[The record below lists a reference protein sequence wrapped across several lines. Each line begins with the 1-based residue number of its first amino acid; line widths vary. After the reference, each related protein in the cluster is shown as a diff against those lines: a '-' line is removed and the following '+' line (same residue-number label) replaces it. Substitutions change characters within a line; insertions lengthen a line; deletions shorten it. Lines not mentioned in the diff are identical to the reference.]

1 MARALQYEWMVPR
14 SWYNIVPDLPKPL
27 PPYLKPNGEP
37 VAPHEFE
44 ILFAKELVR
53 QEFSKE
59 RWIPI
64 PTEVRDVYLIWRPT
78 PLIRAKRLE
87 ALLKT
92 PARIY
97 YKFEGVSP
105 PGSHKPNTA
114 VAQLYY
120 VSREGV
126 QRVTTETGA
135 GQWGSSVAFAASLF
149 GVKATVYMVRA
160 SYTQKP
166 YRRVLMELWGA
177 EVAPSPSD
185 RTEAGRKYLAEDP
198 SHPGSLGIA
207 ISEAVEDAVR
217 SGAKY
222 VLGSVLNHVLIHQTV
237 IGLEALEQIRYFGD
251 YPDYVVGACGGGSSF
266 SGLFWP
272 FYYEKKAGKAE
283 KDVKFLAVEPAAV
296 PTLTRGEYLYDFGD
310 TAGLTPLIKM
320 HTVGHTYKPPPIHA
334 GGLRYHGCAPT
345 LSLLVEEGEVG
356 AAAYRQTEVFEAA
369 RLFAAAEGVVPAP
382 ESAHAVKAAV
392 ELALKAKREGTPVT
406 ILFNMSGHGL
416 LDLSAYDEYLRGAM
430 ADAVP
435 TAEELAAHIAKA
447 RALTPSSGPRG

>member
-1 MARALQYEWMVPR
+1 MSRAPQYELMVPR
-14 SWYNIVPDLPKPL
+14 RWYNIVPDLPKPL

-37 VAPHEFE
+37 VGPRDFE
-44 ILFAKELVR
+44 VLFAKEPVR
-53 QEFSKE
+53 QEFSGE
-59 RWIPI
+59 RWIDI
-64 PTEVRDVYLIWRPT
+64 PPEVREVYLIWRPT

-87 ALLKT
+87 AALKT

-120 VSREGV
+120 ISREGV
-126 QRVTTETGA
+126 DRVTTETGA

-160 SYTQKP
+160 SYLQKP

-177 EVAPSPSD
+177 EVVPSPSD
-185 RTEAGRKYLAEDP
+185 RTEAGRKFLAEDP
-198 SHPGSLGIA
+198 NHPGSLGIA

-237 IGLEALEQIRYFGD
+237 IGLEALEQIRYFND

-272 FYYEKKAGKAE
+272 FYYEKKSGRAE
-283 KDVKFLAVEPAAV
+283 KEVKFIAVEPAAV
-296 PTLTRGEYLYDFGD
+296 PTLTRGKYTYDLGD

-320 HTVGHTYKPPPIHA
+320 YTVGHGYKPPPIHA
-334 GGLRYHGCAPT
+334 GGLRYHGCAPA
-345 LSLLVEEGEVG
+345 LSLLVAEGEVG
-356 AAAYRQTEVFEAA
+356 AVAYKQTEVFEAA
-369 RLFAAAEGVVPAP
+369 RLFAATEGVVPAP

-392 ELALKAKREGTPVT
+392 DLALQAKREGREVT

-416 LDLSAYDEYLRGAM
+416 FDLIAYDEYMRGVLQ
-430 ADAVP
+430 DVEP
-435 TAEELAAHIAKA
+435 SPEEITAHILKA
-447 RALTPSSGPRG
+447 AELLKTQTP

>member
-1 MARALQYEWMVPR
+1 MSRAPQYEWMVPR
-14 SWYNIVPDLPKPL
+14 RWYNIVPDLPKPL

-37 VAPHEFE
+37 VGPRDFE
-44 ILFAKELVR
+44 VLFAKELAK
-53 QEFSKE
+53 QEFSGE
-59 RWIPI
+59 RWIDI
-64 PTEVRDVYLIWRPT
+64 PQEVREVYLIWRPT

-87 ALLKT
+87 AALKT

-120 VSREGV
+120 ISREGV
-126 QRVTTETGA
+126 DRVTTETGA

-160 SYTQKP
+160 SYLQKP

-177 EVAPSPSD
+177 EVVPSPSD
-185 RTEAGRKYLAEDP
+185 RTEAGRKFLAEDP
-198 SHPGSLGIA
+198 NHPGSLGIA

-237 IGLEALEQIRYFGD
+237 IGLEALEQIRYFND

-272 FYYEKKAGKAE
+272 FYYEKKSGRAE
-283 KDVKFLAVEPAAV
+283 KEVKFIAVEPAAV
-296 PTLTRGEYLYDFGD
+296 PTLTRGKYMYDLGD

-320 HTVGHTYKPPPIHA
+320 YTVGHGYKPPPIHA

-345 LSLLVEEGEVG
+345 LSLLVAEGEVG
-356 AAAYRQTEVFEAA
+356 AVAYKQTEVFEAA
-369 RLFAAAEGVVPAP
+369 RLFAATEGVVPAP

-392 ELALKAKREGTPVT
+392 DLALQAKREGREVT

-416 LDLSAYDEYLRGAM
+416 LDLTAYDEYMRGVLQ
-430 ADAVP
+430 DVEP
-435 TAEELAAHIAKA
+435 SPEEIMAHILKA
-447 RALTPSSGPRG
+447 AELLKTQTP

>member
-1 MARALQYEWMVPR
+1 MSRAPQYEWMVPR
-14 SWYNIVPDLPKPL
+14 RWYNIVPDLPKPL

-37 VAPHEFE
+37 VGPRDFE
-44 ILFAKELVR
+44 VLFAKELAK
-53 QEFSKE
+53 QEFSGE
-59 RWIPI
+59 RWIDI
-64 PTEVRDVYLIWRPT
+64 PQEVREVYLIWRPT

-87 ALLKT
+87 AALKT

-120 VSREGV
+120 ISREGV
-126 QRVTTETGA
+126 DRVTTETGA

-160 SYTQKP
+160 SYLQKP

-177 EVAPSPSD
+177 EVVPSPSD
-185 RTEAGRKYLAEDP
+185 RTEAGRKFLAEDP
-198 SHPGSLGIA
+198 NHPGSLGIA

-237 IGLEALEQIRYFGD
+237 IGLEALEQIRYFND

-272 FYYEKKAGKAE
+272 FYYEKKSGRAE
-283 KDVKFLAVEPAAV
+283 KEVKFIAVEPAAV
-296 PTLTRGEYLYDFGD
+296 PTLTRGKYMYDLGD

-320 HTVGHTYKPPPIHA
+320 YTVGHGYKPPPIHA

-345 LSLLVEEGEVG
+345 LSLLVAEGEVG
-356 AAAYRQTEVFEAA
+356 AVAYKQTEVFEAA
-369 RLFAAAEGVVPAP
+369 RLFAATEGVVPAP

-392 ELALKAKREGTPVT
+392 DLALQAKREGREVT

-416 LDLSAYDEYLRGAM
+416 LDLTAYDEYMRGVLQ
-430 ADAVP
+430 DVELSP
-435 TAEELAAHIAKA
+435 EEIMAHILKA
-447 RALTPSSGPRG
+447 AELLKTQTP

>member
-1 MARALQYEWMVPR
+1 
-14 SWYNIVPDLPKPL
+14 VPDLPKPL

-37 VAPHEFE
+37 VAPKDFE
-44 ILFAKELVR
+44 MLFARELVR
-53 QEFSKE
+53 QEFSQE
-59 RWIPI
+59 RWISI
-64 PTEVRDVYLIWRPT
+64 PREVRDVYLIWRPT
-78 PLIRAKRLE
+78 PLVRARRLE
-87 ALLKT
+87 EALKT

-126 QRVTTETGA
+126 GRVTTETGA

-160 SYTQKP
+160 SYLQKP

-177 EVAPSPSD
+177 EVVPSPSD
-185 RTEAGRKYLAEDP
+185 RTEAGRRFLSEDP
-198 SHPGSLGIA
+198 NHPGSLGIA
-207 ISEAVEDAVR
+207 ISEAVEDAVKN
-217 SGAKY
+217 GAKY

-237 IGLEALEQIRYFGD
+237 IGLEALEQIRQFDD

-272 FYYEKKAGKAE
+272 FYYEKKVGKAE
-283 KDVKFLAVEPAAV
+283 KDVKFLAVEPKAV
-296 PTLTRGEYLYDFGD
+296 PTLTKGEYLYDFGD

-320 HTVGHTYKPPPIHA
+320 FTIGHDYKPPPIHA

-345 LSLLVEEGEVG
+345 LSLLVAEGEVG
-356 AAAYRQTEVFEAA
+356 AVAYGQREVFEAA
-369 RLFAAAEGVVPAP
+369 VLFARTEGVVPAP

-392 ELALKAKREGTPVT
+392 ELALAAKREGRPIT

-416 LDLSAYDEYLRGAM
+416 LDLAAYDEYLRGALP
-430 ADAVP
+430 DVEP
-435 TAEELAAHIAKA
+435 SAEALAKHIEKVRQLQAA
-447 RALTPSSGPRG
+447 RP

>member
-1 MARALQYEWMVPR
+1 MRRADEWLVPTR
-14 SWYNIVPDLPKPL
+14 WYNIVPDLPKPL

-37 VAPHEFE
+37 ATPREFE
-44 ILFAKELVR
+44 VLFAKELVG
-53 QEFSKE
+53 QEFSQD

-64 PTEVRDVYLIWRPT
+64 PRDVRDVYLTWRPT
-78 PLIRAKRLE
+78 PLVRARRLE
-87 ALLKT
+87 EALKT

-97 YKFEGVSP
+97 YKFEGASP

-120 VSREGV
+120 VAKEGV
-126 QRVTTETGA
+126 GRVTTETGA

-160 SYTQKP
+160 SYLQKP

-177 EVAPSPSD
+177 EVVPSPSD
-185 RTEAGRKYLAEDP
+185 RTEAGRKFLAEDS

-237 IGLEALEQIRYFGD
+237 IGLEALEQIRQFGD

-272 FYYEKKAGKAE
+272 FYWEKRWGKAE
-283 KDVKFLAVEPAAV
+283 KEVKFVAVEPAAV
-296 PTLTRGEYLYDFGD
+296 PTLTRGRYMYDLGD
-310 TAGLTPLIKM
+310 AAGLTPLIKM
-320 HTVGHTYKPPPIHA
+320 YTVGHGYKPPPIHA

-345 LSLLVEEGEVG
+345 LSLLVAEGEVG
-356 AAAYRQTEVFEAA
+356 AVAYRQSEVFEAA
-369 RLFAAAEGVVPAP
+369 RLFAMTEGFVPAP

-392 ELALKAKREGTPVT
+392 DLALEAKRSGREVT
-406 ILFNMSGHGL
+406 ILLNLSGHGL
-416 LDLSAYDEYLRGAM
+416 LDLSAYDEYLSGRM
-430 ADAVP
+430 QDVVP
-435 TAEELAAHIAKA
+435 TEADLLKYIEEASRLT
-447 RALTPSSGPRG
+447 ALKK

>member
-1 MARALQYEWMVPR
+1 MSRAPQYEWMVPR

-27 PPYLKPNGEP
+27 PPYLKPTGEP
-37 VAPHEFE
+37 VRPEEFE
-44 ILFAKELVR
+44 VLFARELVR
-53 QEFSKE
+53 QEFSRE

-64 PTEVRDVYLIWRPT
+64 PGEVRDVYLIWRPT
-78 PLIRAKRLE
+78 PLVRARRLE
-87 ALLKT
+87 ERLRT

-120 VSREGV
+120 AAREGAA
-126 QRVTTETGA
+126 RVTTETGA
-135 GQWGSSVAFAASLF
+135 GQWGSSVAFAASFF

-160 SYTQKP
+160 SYMQKP

-177 EVAPSPSD
+177 EVVPSPSD
-185 RTEAGRKYLAEDP
+185 RTESGRRFLAEDP
-198 SHPGSLGIA
+198 NHPGSLGIA
-207 ISEAVEDAVR
+207 ISEAVEDAVK

-251 YPDYVVGACGGGSSF
+251 YPDFVVGACGGGSSF

-272 FYYEKKAGKAE
+272 FYHEKKVGKAE

-296 PTLTRGEYLYDFGD
+296 PTLTRGEYIYDFGD

-320 HTVGHTYKPPPIHA
+320 HTVGHSYKPPPIHA

-345 LSLLVEEGEVG
+345 LSLLVAEGEVD
-356 AAAYRQTEVFEAA
+356 AVAYRQTEVFEAA
-369 RLFAAAEGVVPAP
+369 RLFAQAEGVVPAP

-392 ELALKAKREGTPVT
+392 DLALWAKREGREVT

-416 LDLSAYDEYLRGAM
+416 LDLGAYEEHLRGVLQ
-430 ADAVP
+430 DAEP
-435 TAEELAAHIAKA
+435 TAEEIAAHVARAKA
-447 RALTPSSGPRG
+447 LLGG